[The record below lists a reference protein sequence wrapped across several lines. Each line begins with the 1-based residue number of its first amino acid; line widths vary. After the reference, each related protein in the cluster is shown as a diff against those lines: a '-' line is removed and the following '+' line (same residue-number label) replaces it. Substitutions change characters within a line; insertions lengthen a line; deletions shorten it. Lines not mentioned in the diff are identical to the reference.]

1 MKCPFCNGNEFTAH
15 QVCHMDI
22 LVDGDNRFLANPNG
36 TADTN
41 IYESQEPF
49 GPYTCTTCGAEFENL
64 DAAMKPVHGP
74 NRPWPD
80 IKRVYHKLI
89 RDKIPDILQAK
100 DIQCEVVRTLDDQNY
115 EYLLGQKLSEEVQ
128 EYRDSK
134 NPEELADILEVL
146 MAIAAQKNLSWDEI
160 ERLRQEKRAE
170 RGGFEGRTYLISTI
184 EKADMPADADM
195 PQILPV
201 SLTIHCNET
210 DETWH
215 EQLYVE
221 LMPAACNQPMTAET
235 TKALLLDKIRR
246 YLLTPE
252 GWESN
257 RQSCL
262 DYNWGDVR
270 FELSALEPFGIY
282 TIKPENDRLQPEIC
296 LLVEHDER
304 LAPDHVKAK
313 LVFYHDDIPL
323 QGTQECFINF
333 LDGTIRT
340 KTARNIPCGA
350 THACVQTGSLSI
362 ACRVNGPEWKICM
375 YEGG

>member
-22 LVDGDNRFLANPNG
+22 LVDDDNMFLANPNG

-64 DAAMKPVHGP
+64 DAAMKPIHGP
-74 NRPWPD
+74 DRHWPD

-100 DIQCEVVRTLDDQNY
+100 DIQCEVIQTLDDQNY

-170 RGGFEGRTYLISTI
+170 RGGFEGRTCLLSTT
-184 EKADMPADADM
+184 EKAD
-195 PQILPV
+195 
-201 SLTIHCNET
+201 
-210 DETWH
+210 
-215 EQLYVE
+215 
-221 LMPAACNQPMTAET
+221 
-235 TKALLLDKIRR
+235 
-246 YLLTPE
+246 TPNSAIPTC
-252 GWESN
+252 SN
-257 RQSCL
+257 
-262 DYNWGDVR
+262 
-270 FELSALEPFGIY
+270 
-282 TIKPENDRLQPEIC
+282 
-296 LLVEHDER
+296 
-304 LAPDHVKAK
+304 
-313 LVFYHDDIPL
+313 
-323 QGTQECFINF
+323 
-333 LDGTIRT
+333 
-340 KTARNIPCGA
+340 
-350 THACVQTGSLSI
+350 
-362 ACRVNGPEWKICM
+362 
-375 YEGG
+375 